1 MINYNRIMLCLVL
14 AGITTLS
21 VPSNAQTLKNSLQ
34 EAINRSPTIKYHKGK
49 VASADS
55 SIGEARSGWLP
66 NVSVNTGNELTNT
79 NSNNSNDD
87 GKTYSVKVEQNL
99 FDFGRTGDR
108 VDYAK
113 YNKSTEVYSAYDEAE
128 VLSSKVAEV
137 YLNIIKFQ
145 QIIDITNKNKAEHL
159 NILHLA
165 QARADGGV
173 DSLGDVEQVE
183 VRIKGLEADL
193 SGYEAQLKAAQ
204 EDYYILVGK
213 RPSELIDP
221 DLTAIKNK
229 LTGHM
234 RERISES
241 PRIQA
246 MRATKDAASAEYAYT
261 SKSWMPAL
269 SVSVSQGKTTTY
281 GENDTLV
288 MLNVNSNIFDGG
300 GAIYRSRGAAQRVES
315 ARWNIEKSIE
325 DLSTKISQMYQD
337 ALSQERQIDIYSQRI
352 THSLEVKSLYH
363 EQYKVNR
370 RSVLDLLNAEQELFQ
385 TMSNKVSSEFN
396 FKILLVRIF
405 SELGQINSAFNIN
418 VDFKEN
424 NDNNFIVDIIGFGD
438 NSSEGSEKEADENT
452 SVDASLIAS
461 SVNKSNEEE
470 KVEAKE
476 LPIKEIVDKNINSTS
491 NISVQSPPDATTP
504 ALREIEDPL
513 ALIGV
518 QIKK

>member
-1 MINYNRIMLCLVL
+1 MLCIGL
-14 AGITTLS
+14 AGFACLSAPLRAETLQ
-21 VPSNAQTLKNSLQ
+21 NTLQT
-34 EAINRSPTIKYHKGK
+34 AINRSPTIKYHQGK
-49 VASADS
+49 VASAQS

-66 NVSVNTGNELTNT
+66 NVSVNTGNELSNT
-79 NSNNSNDD
+79 NKNNSNDD

-108 VDYAK
+108 VEYAEHS
-113 YNKSTEVYSAYDEAE
+113 KSAEVHNAYDEAE
-128 VLSSKVAEV
+128 VLSSKVAET

-145 QIIDITNKNKAEHL
+145 QIIDITKKNKTEHI
-159 NILHLA
+159 NILRLA

-193 SGYEAQLKAAQ
+193 SGYEAQLKAA
-204 EDYYILVGK
+204 EADFHILVGK
-213 RPSELIDP
+213 RPSGLTDP
-221 DLTAIKNK
+221 DMTVIKAQ
-229 LTGHM
+229 LASHI
-234 RERISES
+234 RERITES

-246 MRATKDAASAEYAYT
+246 MRANKDAASAEYAYT

-281 GENDTLV
+281 GDNDTLV

-325 DLSTKISQMYQD
+325 DLSTKVSQMYQE
-337 ALSQERQIDIYSQRI
+337 ALSQERQINIYAERI
-352 THSLEVKSLYH
+352 SHSLEVKSLYH

-385 TMSNKVSSEFN
+385 TMNNQINAEFN

-405 SELGQINSAFNIN
+405 L
-418 VDFKEN
+418 
-424 NDNNFIVDIIGFGD
+424 
-438 NSSEGSEKEADENT
+438 
-452 SVDASLIAS
+452 SLA
-461 SVNKSNEEE
+461 
-470 KVEAKE
+470 
-476 LPIKEIVDKNINSTS
+476 
-491 NISVQSPPDATTP
+491 
-504 ALREIEDPL
+504 R
-513 ALIGV
+513 
-518 QIKK
+518 